1 MNPFRTCINSHVEN
15 KFDEQRSKVNI
26 PITRPSKSVL
36 GAGFSLHSSASNPLF
51 AHLSPSSS
59 NLANQVDALRFN
71 QTITGSRVE
80 LTVNEDKV
88 LLHNKKK
95 ALSKSLDSNTE
106 ILALNF
112 TDSYIKKIEKNMG
125 AETSYG
131 RVDAGCDT

>member
-1 MNPFRTCINSHVEN
+1 M
-15 KFDEQRSKVNI
+15 
-26 PITRPSKSVL
+26 
-36 GAGFSLHSSASNPLF
+36 
-51 AHLSPSSS
+51 SPSAS
-59 NLANQVDALRFN
+59 NLANQVDAIRFN

-112 TDSYIKKIEKNMG
+112 TDSYTKKLEKNMG
-125 AETSYG
+125 VETSYG
-131 RVDAGCDT
+131 RVDAGCDTQTFELMSATSKANLDGEWPAPMTV